1 MLPIGIAAATD
12 ALSGKG
18 AAALAGTVGQAL
30 ASAVDPAAI
39 AYRKQMKK
47 DITALRE
54 GKLGLSEAEK
64 RTMLAGT
71 QRSLQAQTAGLEANL
86 RRAAAAQG
94 GFGRSGAQQA
104 ALGQMA
110 AGQREEMARVA
121 GGIDELSQARAQQ
134 RFTDIM
140 ERLAKKREE
149 ARMTGAEV
157 GAAAQLY
164 GAETATALK
173 KLRTEEALP
182 QGTEK
187 VGETRAATTPGA
199 YLGSR
204 R

>member
-1 MLPIGIAAATD
+1 
-12 ALSGKG
+12 
-18 AAALAGTVGQAL
+18 
-30 ASAVDPAAI
+30 VDPAAI

>member
-1 MLPIGIAAATD
+1 
-12 ALSGKG
+12 
-18 AAALAGTVGQAL
+18 
-30 ASAVDPAAI
+30 
-39 AYRKQMKK
+39 
-47 DITALRE
+47 
-54 GKLGLSEAEK
+54 
-64 RTMLAGT
+64 
-71 QRSLQAQTAGLEANL
+71 
-86 RRAAAAQG
+86 
-94 GFGRSGAQQA
+94 
-104 ALGQMA
+104 
-110 AGQREEMARVA
+110 
-121 GGIDELSQARAQQ
+121 
-134 RFTDIM
+134 M